1 MHAAVGRNGH
11 HLVRITKVR
20 AKDGTPETF
29 RSALP
34 WLHLIGMSS
43 GEMAP
48 ALKVLPGPD
57 AKQGSVGKY
66 GVPA

>member
-1 MHAAVGRNGH
+1 MEA
-11 HLVRITKVR
+11 
-20 AKDGTPETF
+20 
-29 RSALP
+29 ALP

-66 GVPA
+66 GVSA